1 MLTLEFLFRGH
12 SVETLLC
19 RVDCHQFVESVLLFH
34 LVLPRQK
41 EDDFLVFRFHPT
53 TRLFGVQDV
62 AVPVSPIQSLARD

>member
-12 SVETLLC
+12 SVKKLLC
-19 RVDCHQFVESVLLFH
+19 LVDCRQFVEFVLLFH

-41 EDDFLVFRFHPT
+41 EDDFLVLRSHPT

>member
-12 SVETLLC
+12 SVKTLLC
-19 RVDCHQFVESVLLFH
+19 LVDCRQFVESVLLFH

-41 EDDFLVFRFHPT
+41 EDDFLVLRSHPT
-53 TRLFGVQDV
+53 TRLFGVQDA